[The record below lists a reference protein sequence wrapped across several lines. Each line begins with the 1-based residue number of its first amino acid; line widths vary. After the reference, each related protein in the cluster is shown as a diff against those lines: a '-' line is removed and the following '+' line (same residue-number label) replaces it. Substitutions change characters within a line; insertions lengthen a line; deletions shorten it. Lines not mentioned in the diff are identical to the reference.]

1 MQNKRKTK
9 AHSLA
14 TLVAL
19 HAGIGSAVGVA
30 IGSIL
35 VFINAGG
42 LRDLIIA
49 SGDPV
54 VPLIVLYTTLASICA
69 MIEVS
74 LAMFP
79 FGKRD

>member
-1 MQNKRKTK
+1 MQKNRKTRTFD
-9 AHSLA
+9 LA

-35 VFINAGG
+35 VFLNSGG

-49 SGDPV
+49 SGDPI
-54 VPLIVLYTTLASICA
+54 VPLVVLYATLASIYA
-69 MIEVS
+69 MIEIS

-79 FGKRD
+79 FANRE